1 MEMNGRLVNKILSIS
16 IHLAESILKM
26 GKDIFQ
32 AGNRTQVSRVTGG
45 DTHHYTTEDG
55 YTMTT
60 MEIDYGQGF
69 DWIRD
74 RAVSCFQSMV
84 NGDS

>member
-16 IHLAESILKM
+16 INLAESILKI
-26 GKDIFQ
+26 GKNIFQ

-45 DTHHYTTEDG
+45 DTHHYTTEDV

-60 MEIDYGQGF
+60 TQIDYG
-69 DWIRD
+69 
-74 RAVSCFQSMV
+74 
-84 NGDS
+84 